1 MILYDSL
8 SKSRKEISPSKSIG
22 IYVCGI
28 TPYDS
33 PHLGHARA
41 AVIFDAFVRW
51 LRHLHREVNYIRNI
65 TDIDDKIIERSKGE
79 DIVSFTAKYID
90 EYHQMASLLNC
101 VNPDYEPR
109 VSQHIGEII
118 ALVKKLI
125 ELGHAYLANGS
136 VYFSVRS
143 FKDYGRLSGR
153 DIDEL
158 ITGTRIESEEEKK
171 DPLDFA
177 LWKSAKAGEP
187 SWDSP
192 WGEGRPGWHIECS
205 AMSMKYLGETFDIHG
220 GGNDLVFPHHENER
234 AQSEAATSKEFA
246 KIWMH
251 NGLITLNNRK
261 MSKSEGNVLSP
272 FTLINKFGARTLRY
286 YLLSVRYSSPLDVS
300 EERLFEA
307 KSALE
312 RFETFIASVNKNSIA
327 EADEKI
333 ISEFSSALNDDFNT
347 SAAFSILFEAIKR
360 GNKGTITERN
370 AIAGAIRYCG
380 EAVGID
386 FFPKE
391 EYRDE
396 EIEKL
401 IGERN
406 EARREKNFARSD
418 EIRQELLA
426 KGIILEDT
434 KEGTRWRKS

>member
-8 SKSRKEISPSKSIG
+8 SKSRKEISSSKSIG

-220 GGNDLVFPHHENER
+220 GG
-234 AQSEAATSKEFA
+234 T
-246 KIWMH
+246 IWFFLTTKMR
-251 NGLITLNNRK
+251 GLN
-261 MSKSEGNVLSP
+261 P
-272 FTLINKFGARTLRY
+272 
-286 YLLSVRYSSPLDVS
+286 
-300 EERLFEA
+300 
-307 KSALE
+307 
-312 RFETFIASVNKNSIA
+312 
-327 EADEKI
+327 
-333 ISEFSSALNDDFNT
+333 
-347 SAAFSILFEAIKR
+347 KR
-360 GNKGTITERN
+360 R
-370 AIAGAIRYCG
+370 
-380 EAVGID
+380 
-386 FFPKE
+386 P
-391 EYRDE
+391 
-396 EIEKL
+396 
-401 IGERN
+401 
-406 EARREKNFARSD
+406 
-418 EIRQELLA
+418 
-426 KGIILEDT
+426 
-434 KEGTRWRKS
+434 RKSLQRYGCTTD